1 MPNWCDNTLTLTH
14 DDPKMIH
21 RAVKA
26 FGQGK
31 LLNEFIPVPDALTE
45 TMSGSYGDDDKQQ
58 DLEAQQESN
67 RQKYGYATWYDF
79 CVGEWGTKW
88 DVGGADD
95 FTEQIDKNNVRFCF
109 QSAWAPPVDAYSKLE
124 SLGFTV
130 DAFYHEP
137 GMAFCGR
144 YSDGYDETYE
154 YGSMT
159 ANDIEAEVPNDINE
173 MFGISDSVR
182 EFENESD
189 E

>member
-1 MPNWCDNTLTLTH
+1 
-14 DDPKMIH
+14 MIH

-45 TMSGSYGDDDKQQ
+45 TMSGSYGDDNKQR
-58 DLEAQQESN
+58 DLEARQELN
-67 RQKYGYATWYDF
+67 QQKYGYATWYDF

-109 QSAWAPPVDAYSKLE
+109 QSAWAPPVEAYSKLE